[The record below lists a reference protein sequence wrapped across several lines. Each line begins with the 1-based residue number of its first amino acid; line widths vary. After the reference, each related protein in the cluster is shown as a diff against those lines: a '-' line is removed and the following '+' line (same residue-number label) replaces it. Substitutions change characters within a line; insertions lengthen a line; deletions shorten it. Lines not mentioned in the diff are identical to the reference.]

1 MSALASHVG
10 LKLASAPPATST
22 RPSCKR
28 FEMPKVW
35 PVEDTPAALQEF
47 VDGSNNSAAATEV
60 CRSSFVNPPLTRIRP
75 SASGVA
81 SGRRRATDIGG
92 PTVQAPVAG
101 SYSAVALV
109 VPFYVSPPTTS
120 TRPSPSVTALG
131 AKV

>member
-1 MSALASHVG
+1 MSALVSHVG

-28 FEMPKVW
+28 FAIPRVW
-35 PVEDTPAALQEF
+35 PTEDTPAGLQEL
-47 VDGSNNSAAATEV
+47 VEGSNSSAAATEV
-60 CRSSFVNPPLTRIRP
+60 CPSSFVNPPLTRIRP

-92 PTVQAPVAG
+92 PAVQASVAG
-101 SYSAVALV
+101 SYDAVALV
-109 VPFYVSPPTTS
+109 VPSYVLPPTTS

-131 AKV
+131 AKI